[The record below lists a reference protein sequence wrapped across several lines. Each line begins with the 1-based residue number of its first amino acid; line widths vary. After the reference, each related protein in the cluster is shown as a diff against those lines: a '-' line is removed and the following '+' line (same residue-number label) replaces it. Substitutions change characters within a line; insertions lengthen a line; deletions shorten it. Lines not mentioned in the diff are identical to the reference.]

1 VSTGWTVKDLVVH
14 LLVRERKPSPTRMMI
29 DDRGLACVVCGGGTF
44 TRRSVTVI
52 TSGAANTGF
61 NKVADAVTCH
71 SCGFLHHFVA
81 GVVKPVDED

>member
-1 VSTGWTVKDLVVH
+1 MCTGWTVKDLVVH
-14 LLVRERKPSPTRMMI
+14 LLVRERKPNPTRMMI
-29 DDRGLACVVCGGGTF
+29 DDRALACVVCGGGTV

-52 TSGAANTGF
+52 TSGAANTGL

-81 GVVKPVDED
+81 GMGRPVDED